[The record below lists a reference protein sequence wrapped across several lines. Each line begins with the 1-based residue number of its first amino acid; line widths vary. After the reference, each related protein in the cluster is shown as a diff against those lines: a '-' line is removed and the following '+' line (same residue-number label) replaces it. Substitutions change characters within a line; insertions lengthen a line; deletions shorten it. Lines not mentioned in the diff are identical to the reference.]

1 MDSDLIS
8 RKASLKEIDEHVA
21 HYERHLWTKD
31 TDGSVTK
38 LAMEVIKSQPTVDAV
53 EVVHGE
59 WIGLISE
66 DFVCAEGFNTGMTEK
81 QKGKCL
87 EDFYH
92 RTHCSIC
99 NCCFDDRD
107 VKNWNYCPNCG
118 SKMDGGKRDEM

>member
-1 MDSDLIS
+1 MARLIDADEFLKNEIERCGCVPLVGSCSSDN
-8 RKASLKEIDEHVA
+8 EIFKFILDQ
-21 HYERHLWTKD
+21 
-31 TDGSVTK
+31 
-38 LAMEVIKSQPTVDAV
+38 QPTVDAV

-118 SKMDGGKRDEM
+118 SKIDGGKRDEM